1 MVYED
6 LIFVKIPYMDI
17 TIVLTLVSASIVA
30 GFAGWLIYLQR
41 KAKTQEI
48 IANNKKVEGSQQLQ
62 LQAYERLVLLADRI
76 ALPKL
81 IGRLNQADIP
91 ARDFQFMLI
100 QAIKEE
106 FDYNITQ
113 QIYVSADAWTA
124 MKQLKEQN
132 LLTIN
137 QLAATLSPEASSG
150 DLSRLILNY
159 LVNDPKGNLH
169 EMVSEVLS
177 IEARKIL

>member
-1 MVYED
+1 
-6 LIFVKIPYMDI
+6 MDI
-17 TIVLTLVSASIVA
+17 TVVLTLVSASIVA

-41 KAKTQEI
+41 KAKAQET
-48 IANNKKVEGSQQLQ
+48 IANNKKIEGSQQLQ

-81 IGRLNQADIP
+81 IGRLSQAEIP

-137 QLAATLSPEASSG
+137 QLAATLPPEASSG
-150 DLSRLILNY
+150 ELSRLILNY

-169 EMVSEVLS
+169 ELVSEVLS